1 MLLFLPK
8 FTFTSEHGLS
18 WILAPLGMADAFSSL
33 HADSSGMT
41 GGRDL
46 VVDEVYHKAFVAL
59 DEAGTEAAAAT
70 AVVAKVVAIPPP
82 HRGEGGPAVPVPHP
96 RPRDGDDSVP
106 GPGPQPDLVGG
117 RQERS
122 IDKSQHLQRSFR
134 RPKGRPGRG
143 DWI

>member
-1 MLLFLPK
+1 VLLFLPK

-33 HADSSGMT
+33 HADFSGMI

-70 AVVAKVVAIPPP
+70 AVVAKVVAIPSPP
-82 HRGEGGPAVPVPHP
+82 IEVRVD
-96 RPRDGDDSVP
+96 RPFLFLIRDRETGTI
-106 GPGPQPDLVGG
+106 LFLG
-117 RQERS
+117 RVLNPTS
-122 IDKSQHLQRSFR
+122 
-134 RPKGRPGRG
+134 
-143 DWI
+143 